1 MDGIDWATDLGSSFT
16 RSSRTLAVHVA
27 DDRGNF
33 LRLQMAYGLARP
45 KTKLTSQFGSHARLF
60 LRLAGHG
67 RGKIPDPK
75 TFRAQV
81 DRFKGSSLAP
91 PHPLV
96 WRASAKILLGTVLL
110 FGVAHLAHPPA
121 GSE

>member
-1 MDGIDWATDLGSSFT
+1 MALIGLPVSILPLRDRLAPWQFMWLMAGAIFLGCKWLTAWRAQKPNSHLNLAPTLGYFFAWPGMDAE
-16 RSSRTLAVHVA
+16 
-27 DDRGNF
+27 NF
-33 LRLQMAYGLARP
+33 L
-45 KTKLTSQFGSHARLF
+45 T
-60 LRLAGHG
+60 
-67 RGKIPDPK
+67 PK
-75 TFRAQV
+75 TFRAQL
-81 DRFKGSSLAP
+81 DRFKGSSLAL